1 MLLIPAIDL
10 RDGKVVRL
18 FQGATDEKVYS
29 QDPGAVAARWQA
41 EGAQMLHVVDLD
53 GAFTGTPKNLAGLQA
68 IRASV
73 GIPLEFGGGVR
84 DEQTVRLLLENGV
97 QRVILGTRAAEDL
110 DFVAQMVKHFKERVI
125 VSIDARQGK
134 VQTQGWKATR
144 QDLDASDFARQLKA
158 AGMPEIIY
166 TDTQRDGA
174 MSGPNIPA
182 LSSMLDKT
190 GLRIVASGGVSKP
203 QDLVELKKLEPRGLS
218 AVIIGKA
225 LYEGTVDLKKAL
237 ATV

>member
-73 GIPLEFGGGVR
+73 SIPLEFGGGVR

-110 DFVAQMVKHFKERVI
+110 DFVAQMVRQFKERVI

-134 VQTQGWKATR
+134 VQTQGWKSTR

-174 MSGPNIPA
+174 MSGPNISA
-182 LSSMLDKT
+182 LSSLLDKT

-203 QDLVELKKLEPRGLS
+203 HDLVELKKLEPRGLS